1 MNQHTELSHDTDPT
15 FINDC
20 FDAQKDRAF
29 QLRTSSAAE
38 RIASLK
44 RLQKALV
51 ASRQALYQAFE
62 EDFGKPEVEV
72 ELTEILPVLEEI
84 GHAIRHLRK
93 WMRPRRVGMTLT
105 SLGSAARV
113 EYQPRGRCLIIGP
126 WNYPVATLI
135 APLVSAIGAGNTAI
149 CKPSEYTPAVNA
161 VLAQVLST
169 AFTADTVVMICGGV
183 ATSTALLALPFDHI
197 FFTGSAAVGR
207 IVMTA
212 AARHLASVTL
222 ELGGKSPA
230 VVDQTADVKRAA
242 ELILWGKL
250 INAGQSCIAPD
261 HVFVHR
267 RVRDE
272 FLKECKE
279 LLAARYGTQVNTVH
293 SDLARIINRAH
304 AERIANLIEDALAS
318 GVPLLC
324 GGQYDIDR
332 CHVAPTLLGAPVND
346 ARIGHEEIFGPLL
359 PIIEF
364 DSLTEVIAQINAGP
378 KPLALYLWSKSKKV
392 AQRLLAVT
400 SSGGVCI
407 NHCMQQ
413 YTQCN
418 LPFGGV
424 NHSGMGSSHG
434 VYGFRAFSHERAIL
448 TGGAF
453 LPIRWLFAPYTQ
465 TKMKLA
471 RCISILVSRRV

>member
-1 MNQHTELSHDTDPT
+1 MNRLCECVPDTDPT
-15 FINDC
+15 RISAC
-20 FDAQKDRAF
+20 FEAQKGRAL
-29 QLRTSSAAE
+29 QLRTSSAAQ

-51 ASRQALYQAFE
+51 AARPALYQAFV
-62 EDFGKPEVEV
+62 EDFGKPELEV

-84 GHAIRHLRK
+84 AHAIRHLRQ
-93 WMRPRRVGMTLT
+93 WMRPRRVGMTIT
-105 SLGSAARV
+105 SLGSAARI

-126 WNYPVATLI
+126 WNYPVATVI
-135 APLVSAIGAGNTAI
+135 APLVSAIGAGNTVI

-161 VLAQVLST
+161 VLAQVLS
-169 AFTADTVVMICGGV
+169 AVFTADTVVLIEGGV
-183 ATSTALLALPFDHI
+183 ATATALLALPFDHI
-197 FFTGSAAVGR
+197 FFTGSPAVGR

-212 AARHLASVTL
+212 AARHLTSVTL

-230 VVDQTADVKRAA
+230 VVDESADLERAA
-242 ELILWGKL
+242 ELLLWGKL

-267 RVRDE
+267 RVRE
-272 FLKECKE
+272 AFVEACKVI
-279 LLAARYGTQVNTVH
+279 LVARHGAQT
-293 SDLARIINRAH
+293 SDLARIIDHSH
-304 AERIANLIEDALAS
+304 AERMAELIEDAQAC
-318 GVPLLC
+318 GVPLLW

-332 CHVAPTLLGAPVND
+332 CHVAPTLFGAPINA

-364 DSLTEVIAQINAGP
+364 DHLEEVVAQINAGP
-378 KPLALYLWSKSKKV
+378 KPLALYIWSQSRRV
-392 AQRLLAVT
+392 ARRLLAVT
-400 SSGGVCI
+400 SSGGACI

-413 YTQCN
+413 YTQCK

-434 VYGFRAFSHERAIL
+434 IHGFRAFSHERAVL

-453 LPIRWLFAPYTQ
+453 LPIRWLFAPYTP
-465 TKMKLA
+465 TRMKLA
-471 RCISILVSRRV
+471 RCISMLASRFG